1 MYRLLAGSEFRAAI
15 PWQSTHLFWA
25 DERCVPPDHAESNYG
40 QARQLFIESV
50 PLPASNV
57 HRIMGELQ
65 QEEAVREYVGQLRLF
80 AEEDG
85 EWPRFDLTLLGM
97 GEDGHT
103 ASLFPGPISDAEL
116 TAPVMAAEADYGGR
130 PADRI
135 TLTPRAFNLSE
146 EVLFLVSGKGKAL
159 TLSAMMNGP
168 LDRERWP
175 VHRIKPESG
184 SVTWFLDE
192 EAATELKHA

>member
-1 MYRLLAGSEFRAAI
+1 MLAGSEFREAI

-40 QARQLFIESV
+40 RARQLFIERV

-57 HRIMGELQ
+57 HRIMGELP

-80 AEEDG
+80 AENDD

-97 GEDGHT
+97 GDDGHT
-103 ASLFPGPISDAEL
+103 ASLFPGLISDLEL
-116 TAPVMAAEADYGGR
+116 TEPVMAAEADYGGR

-146 EVLFLVSGKGKAL
+146 EVLFLVSGRGKAPAI
-159 TLSAMMNGP
+159 SAMMNGP